1 MTVMDDGK
9 KVEVVNLYEL
19 KTHED
24 VVQAFESRGFQKKS
38 DASSSSALRGGPPP
52 QPKSDFNHMDES
64 KEEIQVPEL
73 DGPNPFM
80 GAYVTMIFVLS
91 VYVVLLCIR
100 QAQKKTRRRGG
111 GRGTGIILTQG
122 SSL

>member
-38 DASSSSALRGGPPP
+38 AASALRGGPPP

-111 GRGTGIILTQG
+111 GRGTGRIILTQG